1 MAHIRKRGK
10 GWYVEID
17 KKGVCKHATFD
28 SKTEAA
34 RWAAETEALIVAGKD
49 TSIPDITF
57 GQLLDKYS
65 KEVSPKKRGSRWEEI
80 RIELI
85 KRDELAGVKLAA
97 LDERNFADWRDRR
110 LESVSAASVRREWNI
125 LSAACSIALKEWKW
139 LERHPMKAV
148 KRPAP
153 PEARDRR
160 ISDREIETL
169 LYTLGYDG
177 NTPSTITARVGAA
190 FLFALETAMRA
201 GEIAALTWDRVNLEK
216 RYLTIQTGKT
226 ASAKRHVPLSTE
238 AIRILNQMGTEG
250 SVFGLTTQQIDAL
263 FRKAKAKALIE
274 DLHFHDSRAEAI
286 TRLAARLDI
295 LTLARMV
302 GHKDLKMLTIYYRE
316 SAEDIAKKLK

>member
-17 KKGVCKHATFD
+17 KRGVRKHATFD

-34 RWAAETEALIVAGKD
+34 RWAAETEALIVAGKNTD
-49 TSIPDITF
+49 IPDIDF
-57 GQLLDKYS
+57 GQLLDRYS
-65 KEVSPKKRGSRWEEI
+65 KDVSSKKRGARWEQI

-85 KRDELAGVKLAA
+85 KRDELSGIKLSA
-97 LDERNFADWRDRR
+97 LDERSFADWRDRR

-125 LSAACSIALKEWKW
+125 LSSACSIAAKEWKW

-160 ISDREIETL
+160 ISDKEIELL

-177 NTPSTITARVGAA
+177 KTPSTVTARVGAA

-201 GEIAALTWDRVNLEK
+201 GEIAGLIWDRVNLEK
-216 RYLTIQTGKT
+216 RFLTIQTGKT
-226 ASAKRHVPLSTE
+226 TSAKRHVPLSTE
-238 AIRILNQMGTEG
+238 AIKILRQMSTEG
-250 SVFGLTTQQIDAL
+250 SVFNLTTQQIDAL

-302 GHKDLKMLTIYYRE
+302 GHKDLKMLMVYYRE
-316 SAEDIAKKLK
+316 SAEDIAKKLT